1 MNRTQKNILAGML
14 ALSLTVLNGG
24 CATGDQDSKN
34 TKHKRHEKAA
44 DKDKGNA
51 VRCIG
56 HLTSKVITENGRSM
70 KVYYL
75 DVTDPGPSGELKG
88 KSVPLYGGPANMLA
102 GLENK
107 DAMIGGV
114 LINKGSELCVI
125 SIAPAPVH
133 RLVPVQ
139 DAEKS
144 VTADKK
150 LKK

>member
-24 CATGDQDSKN
+24 CATDGNDSKN
-34 TKHKRHEKAA
+34 TKHKRHEKAP

-51 VRCIG
+51 VRVIG
-56 HLTSKVITENGRSM
+56 HLTSKILTGNGRSL

-114 LINKGSELCVI
+114 LINKGTELCVI

-133 RLVPVQ
+133 RLIPLE
-139 DAEKS
+139 DAEKK
-144 VTADKK
+144 TPEKK
-150 LKK
+150 VKK